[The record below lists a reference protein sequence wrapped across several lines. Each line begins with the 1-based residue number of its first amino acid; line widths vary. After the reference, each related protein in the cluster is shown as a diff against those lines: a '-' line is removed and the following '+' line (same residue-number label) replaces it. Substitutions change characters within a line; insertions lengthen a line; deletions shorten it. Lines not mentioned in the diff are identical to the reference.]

1 MPSYRYKAIHKNGKA
16 ISATCT
22 APNKKDVVDM
32 LRNNDCYP
40 VFIEEISEKKRTIQ
54 LKYLR
59 KIRVKDIAIF
69 CRQFYTMLHNGITI
83 LSSLNI
89 LKLQTKNKKFQQVIE
104 GVQQEVQKGQTLSEA
119 LEKYK
124 DFFPDLFIRMTN
136 IGEISGTLDI
146 VMEKMAIYYEKE
158 NRINN
163 KIKSALLYP
172 ILLSI
177 VTAIIFIF
185 LLHFVMPIFTGIF
198 EESGAS
204 LPIPTQILIGLYNA
218 IHRTWHILF
227 IAFFIMICGIR
238 FSMKTDRG
246 RSVYAWLQIH
256 IPILKEAA
264 LKIIAARFTRT
275 LSSLLS
281 SGIPLTQALDA
292 VSDVVGNIIIKQGIL
307 KVKEEIQKG
316 KSLADSI
323 QDIGIFPPMVI
334 SMLQVGEESGALDE
348 ILDKTADFYDD
359 EVETILQQFT
369 ILFEPFMIVV
379 MAGFI
384 GFMAV
389 AMLLPILDISNTII
403 Y

>member
-1 MPSYRYKAIHKNGKA
+1 
-16 ISATCT
+16 
-22 APNKKDVVDM
+22 M

-40 VFIEEISEKKRTIQ
+40 VFIKEISEKEYMIR
-54 LKYLR
+54 LKHFQ
-59 KIRVKDIAIF
+59 KVPVKEIAVF

-83 LSSLNI
+83 LSSLQTI
-89 LKLQTKNKKFQQVIE
+89 KLQAKNKKFQKMIE

-119 LEKYK
+119 FEKYK
-124 DFFPDLFIRMTN
+124 DFFPDLFIRMVN

-146 VMEKMAIYYEKE
+146 VMEKMANYYEKE

-163 KIKSALLYP
+163 KIKNSLLYP

-185 LLHFVMPIFTGIF
+185 LLHFVMPIFIGIF
-198 EESGAS
+198 EESGIS
-204 LPIPTQILIGLYNA
+204 LPLPTQILIGFYNA
-218 IHRTWHILF
+218 VQKTWYILF
-227 IAFFIMICGIR
+227 MAAFIMICGIR
-238 FSMKTDRG
+238 FFIRTGRG
-246 RSVYAWLQIH
+246 KSVYDWLQIH
-256 IPILKEAA
+256 IPIFKEATR
-264 LKIIAARFTRT
+264 KIIAARFTRT

-292 VSDVVGNIIIKQGIL
+292 VSDVVGNIIVRQSIVKA
-307 KVKEEIQKG
+307 KEEIQKG
-316 KSLADSI
+316 KSLTDSI
-323 QDIGIFPPMVI
+323 QNIGIFPPMVI

-348 ILDKTADFYDD
+348 ILDKAADFYDD
-359 EVETILQQFT
+359 EVETILQQLT
-369 ILFEPFMIVV
+369 ILFEPCMIIV

-389 AMLLPILDISNTII
+389 AMLLPILDISNTIV